1 MPSKTIPKLPIT
13 CLKTADY
20 KNTEQVVK
28 GKNTIIDFWTTR
40 CTQCPDAL
48 DKLDQM
54 AKDPKYKDVQFIS
67 IVCDKLDGARTI
79 IEQDKDLRWQN
90 VNHYFMNTQDK
101 ETAKSILGFQQV
113 PFYVVMDEHGAIT
126 QSGNGRQ
133 VDFEV
138 IPGVHVSEDDDSEHD
153 TSTEEEEEAE
163 RDHDNDVVDD
173 DDARKKA
180 FIRRNEFSSLEFELE
195 DSQEEDSLG
204 TQLDDEESEGLH
216 ASQTEERVI
225 DDSIFDFDDFWKA
238 RRMKQLV
245 GIG

>member
-1 MPSKTIPKLPIT
+1 MPLTTQRTFLSLSLSLFPSAGSL
-13 CLKTADY
+13 L
-20 KNTEQVVK
+20 
-28 GKNTIIDFWTTR
+28 DFWTTR

-79 IEQDKDLRWQN
+79 IEQDNDLRWQN

-133 VDFEV
+133 VNFEV
-138 IPGVHVSEDDDSEHD
+138 IPGIQVSEDDDSEHD
-153 TSTEEEEEAE
+153 TSTEEEE
-163 RDHDNDVVDD
+163 RDNDVVDD
-173 DDARKKA
+173 DARQKA

-195 DSQEEDSLG
+195 DSQEEESLG
-204 TQLDDEESEGLH
+204 TQSDDEESERLH

-225 DDSIFDFDDFWKA
+225 DDSIFDFDDFWEA
-238 RRMKQLV
+238 RTMQQLV

>member
-1 MPSKTIPKLPIT
+1 
-13 CLKTADY
+13 
-20 KNTEQVVK
+20 
-28 GKNTIIDFWTTR
+28 
-40 CTQCPDAL
+40 
-48 DKLDQM
+48 M

-79 IEQDKDLRWQN
+79 IEQDNDLRWQN

-133 VDFEV
+133 VNFEV
-138 IPGVHVSEDDDSEHD
+138 IPGIQVSEDDGSEHD
-153 TSTEEEEEAE
+153 TSTEEEE
-163 RDHDNDVVDD
+163 RDNDVVDD
-173 DDARKKA
+173 DARQKA

-195 DSQEEDSLG
+195 DSQEEESLG
-204 TQLDDEESEGLH
+204 TQSDDEESEGLH

-238 RRMKQLV
+238 RTMQQLV